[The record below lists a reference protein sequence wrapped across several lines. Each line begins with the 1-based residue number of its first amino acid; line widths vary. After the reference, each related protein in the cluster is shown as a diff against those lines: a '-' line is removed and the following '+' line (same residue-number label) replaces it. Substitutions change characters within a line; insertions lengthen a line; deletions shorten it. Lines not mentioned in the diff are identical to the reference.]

1 MSLDKIQLPDFLIPS
16 FFKDN
21 LVITR
26 EDITQRVTEKPAT
39 IKQELPVNN
48 QTVAT
53 PVSKTLYLGGNK
65 KQISIIVKDDTSVY
79 LKDEWLQL
87 LTSILGACKLTID
100 DVAIINHTKTPV
112 LYAALVAE
120 TTPSYIL
127 LFNVTSND
135 ITLPF
140 TGPHYQVQDFNSA
153 KVLLCPSLSL
163 MIGTTEEV
171 KQEKTKLWMSLKK
184 MFNI

>member
-1 MSLDKIQLPDFLIPS
+1 MSLDKIQLPNFLIPS

-21 LVITR
+21 LVIKA
-26 EDITQRVTEKPAT
+26 EDIAQVAAEK
-39 IKQELPVNN
+39 
-48 QTVAT
+48 T
-53 PVSKTLYLGGNK
+53 PTLKRDEVVYSKTETIPNQKILFLGGNK

-87 LTSILGACKLTID
+87 LISILGACKLTID

-112 LYAALVAE
+112 IYSALVLE
-120 TTPSYIL
+120 TIPKYIL
-127 LFNVTSND
+127 IFDVTSNE
-135 ITLPF
+135 IALPF
-140 TGPHYQVQDFNSA
+140 TMPNYQLQGFNNA

-163 MIGTTEEV
+163 MIGTTDDV